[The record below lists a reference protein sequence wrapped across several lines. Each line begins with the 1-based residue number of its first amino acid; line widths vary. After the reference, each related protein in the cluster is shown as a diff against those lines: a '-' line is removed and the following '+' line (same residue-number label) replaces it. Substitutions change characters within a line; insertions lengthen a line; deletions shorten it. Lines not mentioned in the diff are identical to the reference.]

1 MGSQQSVAYT
11 KDTDLFPG
19 LFGSKQ
25 NNEIYQGY
33 PMNQQFDYVPHF
45 ERCID
50 SLTQLPINDE
60 LTEPLSFQNM
70 DSDIQNMDSDVQN
83 MESDMEMKFIINSP
97 NGQREVTYQIKNGE
111 IIPVSTND
119 VPVAKGGAKKETGE
133 WEESE
138 SLDLSDSSSSSSS
151 SSTSEDEESE
161 GGQGM
166 KLDNSSIKT
175 EDLDQMKEYLYGKR
189 VIDDF
194 PSDDVYDHID
204 RFEEKTKLF
213 SDTDDSIMNMDTP
226 DDLGSS
232 TDKITKRKVN
242 KNGKYA

>member
-1 MGSQQSVAYT
+1 MGSQQSVVYT

-33 PMNQQFDYVPHF
+33 PTNDTVIGYVPHF

-50 SLTQLPINDE
+50 SLTQMQPTDSDDQ
-60 LTEPLSFQNM
+60 LSF
-70 DSDIQNMDSDVQN
+70 QN

-111 IIPVSTND
+111 IIPVGTNQ
-119 VPVAKGGAKKETGE
+119 VPVTRGGSKKETGE
-133 WEESE
+133 WDNSD

-151 SSTSEDEESE
+151 SSSSTTDEEVSE

-175 EDLDQMKEYLYGKR
+175 EDLDQMKEYLYGR
-189 VIDDF
+189 HTIDDY
-194 PSDDVYDHID
+194 PSDDLYDHID

-226 DDLGSS
+226 DNFGSS
-232 TDKITKRKVN
+232 SDRITNKKLN

>member
-25 NNEIYQGY
+25 NEIYQGY
-33 PMNQQFDYVPHF
+33 PMNQQFVYVPHF

-50 SLTQLPINDE
+50 SLTQFQPTDE

-70 DSDIQNMDSDVQN
+70 DSDVQN
-83 MESDMEMKFIINSP
+83 IESDMEMRFIINSP
-97 NGQREVTYQIKNGE
+97 NGQREVTYQIRNGE
-111 IIPVSTND
+111 IIPVGTNEA
-119 VPVAKGGAKKETGE
+119 VVVKGGAKKETGE
-133 WEESE
+133 WDSDILELSDSDDSE
-138 SLDLSDSSSSSSS
+138 TTSSDSSSN
-151 SSTSEDEESE
+151 E
-161 GGQGM
+161 GQGM

-213 SDTDDSIMNMDTP
+213 TDTDDSIMNMDTP
-226 DDLGSS
+226 DDLDSS